1 MKFNA
6 KIEEIEH
13 QVASLLSSGVQVGFW
28 DTVQLADGEQYAI
41 NEWLTKNQFLRIVDI
56 YEEKKK

>member
-6 KIEEIEH
+6 KIEEIEY

-28 DTVQLADGEQYAI
+28 DTVQLADEESYAI

-56 YEEKKK
+56 YEEKK